1 MLAELIGIMSNKV
14 EAVQLEAQVFPS
26 EDKTILTMV
35 PEGDE
40 YGGAHEYWVTNCL
53 GFEGGKT
60 NYQFEVVDGE
70 PRAQGQKIQ
79 FVQKDNDGTVTPGL
93 QSEQLVYVLLDR
105 HQKLNARFP
114 SAQNEKMIEGLQM
127 FIDACRDR
135 VEERIKRGVMGQL
148 KS

>member
-1 MLAELIGIMSNKV
+1 MLNNQAVAVELD
-14 EAVQLEAQVFPS
+14 AQVYPS
-26 EDKTILTMV
+26 EQKTIVVMV

-40 YGGAHEYWVTNCL
+40 YGGAHEYWITNCL

-60 NYQFEVVDGE
+60 SYQFEKNEEGE
-70 PRAQGQKIQ
+70 ICPRGQKIQ
-79 FVQKDNDGTVTPGL
+79 FIQKDNDGNITPGL

-105 HQKLNARFP
+105 HTKLNTRFP
-114 SAQNEKMIEGLQM
+114 SAQNEKMLQGLQM
-127 FIDACRDR
+127 FIDACQER